1 MEDIMKRNPF
11 YLLAV
16 IAAILFLAA
25 CGRNNGA
32 VEVNTLADLAESG
45 VRIGVQ
51 LGTTGHDHAVNNFPQ
66 ATIIPYDQPADAVLA
81 LLAGDVDALIMDS
94 EPARNFVDRNAGRI
108 RQLDELL
115 TREGYGISF
124 PLGSPYVAR
133 FNQALD
139 TLRANGTLYGI
150 MDYWIHNEPNASR
163 YVSPPGTTHPN
174 GTLIMGTSAG
184 FEPFEFF
191 EGTEIVGIDPDL
203 ARAIGDLLGYSIT
216 IMDMDFNGIIAA
228 VQTGQVDFGMAGMTV
243 NAERRQQVDFTQEY
257 FLSGQSVIIPVR

>member
-1 MEDIMKRNPF
+1 MKRNL
-11 YLLAV
+11 LLALV
-16 IAAILFLAA
+16 AVATILLFAA
-25 CGRNNGA
+25 CSKDDK
-32 VEVNTLADLAESG
+32 VEVNSLADLAESG

-51 LGTTGHDHAVNNFPQ
+51 LGTTGHDHAQNNFPD
-66 ATIIPYDQPADAVLA
+66 ATIIPYDQPADAILA
-81 LLAGDVDALIMDS
+81 LLAGDVDAVIMDS

-133 FNQALD
+133 FNDAIN
-139 TLRANGTLYGI
+139 TLRANGTLYAI
-150 MDYWIHNEPNASR
+150 MDYWIHNEPGSSR

-174 GTLIMGTSAG
+174 GTLVMGTSAG

-203 ARAIGDLLGYSIT
+203 ARAIGDILGYQIE
-216 IMDMDFNGIIAA
+216 IMDMDFGGIIAA
-228 VQTGQVDFGMAGMTV
+228 VQTGQVNFGMAGMTI
-243 NAERRQQVDFTQEY
+243 NPERRLQVDFTQEY
-257 FLSGQSVIIPVR
+257 FLSGQSVIVPIR